1 MKDTLNAR
9 FRAPLA
15 DYYKRRIIIWKDEA
29 GEFADTVA
37 ELQLDNARILTMRR
51 DAMFEIRKQIEV
63 DYADE
68 NLLIYCPMGFE
79 RMQDNWLLDVF
90 LYSEEFRADYW
101 SLVFSEL
108 NVQNLRPV
116 REYGRTIAKFFAS
129 KERRAQLR
137 ALKPAYA
144 NEQELQTGVF
154 CVLAGI
160 KSYGPVPGGAGGIGL
175 RPRGGKPRAGGDC
188 PGFAGRRPSGRPAR
202 TPTATRARRISIAWR
217 AICWQQHA

>member
-90 LYSEEFRADYW
+90 LYSEDFRADYW

-116 REYGRTIAKFFAS
+116 REYARTIAKFFAS

-160 KSYGPVPGGAGGIGL
+160 NAHV
-175 RPRGGKPRAGGDC
+175 R
-188 PGFAGRRPSGRPAR
+188 
-202 TPTATRARRISIAWR
+202 
-217 AICWQQHA
+217 

>member
-9 FRAPLA
+9 FRAPLP
-15 DYYKRRIIIWKDEA
+15 DYYARRIIVWKDEA

-37 ELQLDNARILTMRR
+37 EMTLENARILTMGRDNLFQLRR
-51 DAMFEIRKQIEV
+51 QIEV
-63 DYADE
+63 DYAAE
-68 NLLIYCPMGFE
+68 NLLLYCPLAFE
-79 RMQDNWLLDVF
+79 KPQDNGLLDVF

-116 REYGRTIAKFFAS
+116 REYARTIAKFFAS
-129 KERRAQLR
+129 KERRAQLHS
-137 ALKPAYA
+137 LKPAYA

-160 KSYGPVPGGAGGIGL
+160 KSYGLSQVVRAVLACDPEEENPVLAAIARFCGA
-175 RPRGGKPRAGGDC
+175 AA
-188 PGFAGRRPSGRPAR
+188 F
-202 TPTATRARRISIAWR
+202 
-217 AICWQQHA
+217 WQACAA